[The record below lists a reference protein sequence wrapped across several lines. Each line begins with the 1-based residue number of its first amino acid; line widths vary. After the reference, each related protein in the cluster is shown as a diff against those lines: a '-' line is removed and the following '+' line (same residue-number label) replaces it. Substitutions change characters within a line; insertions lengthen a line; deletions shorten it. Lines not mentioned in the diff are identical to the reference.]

1 MPDHLKYKKGFTLL
15 EVVFV
20 IVILGIVSSIGATI
34 LAQLYENY
42 IMQRAMHRVSL
53 KTELAINQIVNRL
66 TYRIDSSVIARNP
79 TTNTFLNIQDTLY
92 GTPEKNNIIL
102 EWIGYDNDSFAAQTP
117 PLWSGYCDTNRTR
130 QAGSTTIFTPGST
143 LTNINTVVNNLSPT
157 ANPQLALLFS
167 LEGKPFSI
175 VVQEP
180 SPHCYGFDNDG
191 NTTCI
196 HQVNVLTNTTFNTD
210 NFIAGNQTR
219 VSDHYKLAWSAYAIV
234 PVDRAGKQI
243 PAGDQ
248 TTDFDLALRY
258 GYQPW
263 AGGDYRNAS
272 SSILI
277 RNVTAFK
284 FSEQGGTIR
293 LKLCATEQVGDVN
306 SSVNVSVCK
315 EKVVLR

>member
-1 MPDHLKYKKGFTLL
+1 MQDHLNTKKGFTLL

-42 IMQRAMHRVSL
+42 IVQRAMHRVSL

-79 TTNTFLNIQDTLY
+79 TDDTFLDVHDTLY
-92 GTPEKNNIIL
+92 GATNKKNIIL
-102 EWIGYDNDSFAAQTP
+102 EWIGYDNDSFTAQTP
-117 PLWSGYCDTNRTR
+117 PLWSGYCDTNRTA
-130 QAGSTTIFTPGST
+130 QPGSTTIVTPGST
-143 LTNINTVVNNLSPT
+143 LTQLNTVVNNLSPT
-157 ANPQLALLFS
+157 ANPQIALLFS
-167 LEGKPFSI
+167 LEGQPFSNT
-175 VVQEP
+175 VLDP
-180 SPHCYGFDNDG
+180 NAHCYGFDNDG

-196 HQVNVLTNTTFNTD
+196 HRVNIATDTTMTTD

-234 PVDRAGKQI
+234 PVDRNGNLIQA
-243 PAGDQ
+243 DSQ
-248 TTDFDLALRY
+248 TTDFDLSLRY

-263 AGGDYRNAS
+263 NGGTYKTAN

-284 FSEQGGTIR
+284 FSEQGGTLR
-293 LKLCATEQVGDVN
+293 LKLCATEKVGDQN
-306 SSVNVSVCK
+306 SSVNVSICK